1 VLTGSAEDCEEG
13 DLRILRHF
21 ADGASAAIVHAQFHE
36 QHERIA
42 VLEDRQRLA
51 HELHDSVTQ
60 SLYGVTMYSE
70 AASRFLDA
78 NQTDKAKN
86 LMKELQKTSLEA
98 LREMRLL
105 VFELRPPMLEKK
117 GLAAAI
123 QARLA
128 AVEGRAGIKTE
139 LLADNSISLPGAI
152 EKALYGIAQESLNN
166 ILKHAEATRIR
177 VELRQSEGS
186 AALEITDN
194 GLGFDTV
201 VARQRGGLGLL
212 GLEERAAAI
221 GGLLF
226 IDSHPGSGTLI
237 RVEVPLKNLPPAPGG
252 SSGVAS

>member
-1 VLTGSAEDCEEG
+1 MEALTTLVAQSGFAGLSWQNLVMFVVGGVLIFLAIRKGYEPLLLIPIGIGA
-13 DLRILRHF
+13 IL
-21 ADGASAAIVHAQFHE
+21 ANLPNAMMSASADWV
-36 QHERIA
+36 A
-42 VLEDRQRLA
+42 VTGGSHPL
-51 HELHDSVTQ
+51 
-60 SLYGVTMYSE
+60 
-70 AASRFLDA
+70 
-78 NQTDKAKN
+78 
-86 LMKELQKTSLEA
+86 LQL
-98 LREMRLL
+98 
-105 VFELRPPMLEKK
+105 
-117 GLAAAI
+117 I
-123 QARLA
+123 YD
-128 AVEGRAGIKTE
+128 AGIKTE

-237 RVEVPLKNLPPAPGG
+237 RVEVPLKNLPPAQGG
-252 SSGVAS
+252 SPGVAS